1 MVVSGV
7 LLATSLGGQDV
18 EEVLRKFRADEDSIR
33 VQAFYELIEGPT
45 SAAGLQQLFEREP
58 EHREAITKALLELL
72 AREQQRF
79 TFRPSLVVRSEAAG
93 EYIGDLLEVVAALQ
107 DPRAA
112 RVLLPAV
119 GIGGMVREGLAAL
132 GEDALPLLLDDLSMS
147 EHESTRVAIL
157 RTLQTM
163 SERQDALGLRET
175 HAREI
180 RGAGLRSLEDEAA
193 RVRSAAIGVL
203 FGFPDEEV
211 RDRIA
216 HLAATDPS
224 SRVQDGVVRFPV
236 REDARRWLEAHPRL

>member
-107 DPRAA
+107 D
-112 RVLLPAV
+112 
-119 GIGGMVREGLAAL
+119 
-132 GEDALPLLLDDLSMS
+132 
-147 EHESTRVAIL
+147 
-157 RTLQTM
+157 
-163 SERQDALGLRET
+163 
-175 HAREI
+175 
-180 RGAGLRSLEDEAA
+180 
-193 RVRSAAIGVL
+193 
-203 FGFPDEEV
+203 
-211 RDRIA
+211 
-216 HLAATDPS
+216 
-224 SRVQDGVVRFPV
+224 
-236 REDARRWLEAHPRL
+236 